1 MMMMMMMTPDV
12 CACLCV
18 QDISNRE
25 AESEVWKTIVS
36 DVRLVHVNTS
46 AALKVPPL
54 PTWTLP
60 WFHNPPRQPYNYIH
74 FYHE

>member
-1 MMMMMMMTPDV
+1 MAFCKASVFDDDDDDDDDEDV
-12 CACLCV
+12 CWCLCV

-46 AALKVPPL
+46 AVLKVPP
-54 PTWTLP
+54 PPSWTSP
-60 WFHNPPRQPYNYIH
+60 WSPW
-74 FYHE
+74 